1 MEGKQKDSR
10 GRSGALD
17 LRGDLDGFQT
27 VGGSSNRKLGGNMY
41 VRVCVCEVSD
51 GSH

>member
-1 MEGKQKDSR
+1 MEGKQKDS
-10 GRSGALD
+10 GGGSNALD

-27 VGGSSNRKLGGNMY
+27 VGGGSNHKLGGNM
-41 VRVCVCEVSD
+41 CVCEVSD